1 MYTTQL
7 LSLYTL
13 NTHYYDA
20 ESLDGVFFEGD
31 LPRFTIIIY
40 SFLPLHIKLTLALP
54 GQSHFSM

>member
-20 ESLDGVFFEGD
+20 ESLDGVFFEGK
-31 LPRFTIIIY
+31 LSRFLSIIR
-40 SFLPLHIKLTLALP
+40 FFPLHIKLTLALP
-54 GQSHFSM
+54 GQSHFPM